1 MEELLKDIKTVKKK
15 QKLSR
20 YTIKDLHL
28 EPMNFTELSYKYS
41 AYKLCYWCPL
51 VLPIFLGELAEKI
64 LASNIAYSLQF
75 CR

>member
-1 MEELLKDIKTVKKK
+1 
-15 QKLSR
+15 
-20 YTIKDLHL
+20 
-28 EPMNFTELSYKYS
+28 MNFTELSYKYS